1 MAKTCILFTCLC
13 FILLRG
19 DLNICGFETDGKL
32 AGLCCSSIDVL
43 HSRSSRLKAMEGQK
57 DLGFHQKYLNLCSE
71 DERRSYWFGTI

>member
-1 MAKTCILFTCLC
+1 MYCKWLKLAFCSHSVC

-43 HSRSSRLKAMEGQK
+43 HSRSS
-57 DLGFHQKYLNLCSE
+57 S
-71 DERRSYWFGTI
+71 RSRD